1 MLGTGVMLTPDLQM
15 DIIRSIM
22 QLTNNVKNVTK
33 LEITFAH
40 LVNLSNN
47 DVEILALNLRNMIEA
62 LEHLGSVST
71 VKRNLERKTNIHD
84 TFVEVIFDF
93 AINKFVIEFTYSVGF
108 VFDFKLNQMNK
119 MFNYAKSKSD
129 NLARMY
135 ESLAF
140 ELNMVKKIANVEGN
154 FEDEDL
160 LELGIFKSPYQ
171 NRRK

>member
-1 MLGTGVMLTPDLQM
+1 
-15 DIIRSIM
+15 M
-22 QLTNNVKNVTK
+22 QLTNNVKNVTNLK
-33 LEITFAH
+33 ITFAH

-47 DVEILALNLRNMIEA
+47 DVEILALNLRNMIET
-62 LEHLGSVST
+62 LEHLGSVAT
-71 VKRNLERKTNIHD
+71 VKRNLERKANIHD

-93 AINKFVIEFTYSVGF
+93 AINQFLIEFTYSVGF

-140 ELNMVKKIANVEGN
+140 ELNMVKKIAVVEGD

-171 NRRK
+171 ND